1 MKIKEIAFVCCA
13 VSDMSRARAFYERVL
28 GLKPNAPVGPDPY
41 CIEYDVGAGT
51 FAIERNPDWPVSPD
65 GMSVT
70 FEVEHFEAAV
80 RHLRDHGIAFFLGP
94 TETKSL
100 SLGGLSRSRWKPVGD
115 SQAKVNRAGSISFLN
130 FRIDR
135 KGPLL
140 HTMAP

>member
-70 FEVEHFEAAV
+70 FDAAV
-80 RHLRDHGIAFFLGP
+80 SHLRGHGIDFFLGL
-94 TETKSL
+94 TETKFCHL
-100 SLGGLSRSRWKPVGD
+100 ATFPDPYWDPLVLHR
-115 SQAKVNRAGSISFLN
+115 
-130 FRIDR
+130 R
-135 KGPLL
+135 KY
-140 HTMAP
+140 M

>member
-1 MKIKEIAFVCCA
+1 MRPWVRIPIASSTTSAPEPLQSNGTRIGRFLPTACQ
-13 VSDMSRARAFYERVL
+13 L
-28 GLKPNAPVGPDPY
+28 HLKSS
-41 CIEYDVGAGT
+41 I
-51 FAIERNPDWPVSPD
+51 
-65 GMSVT
+65 
-70 FEVEHFEAAV
+70 FEAAV